1 MNLKK
6 YVLPLVAAASM
17 AGPAVAH
24 DYQAESLFIDHP
36 WARAM
41 PPTATTGATYFRID
55 NNGETGDRL
64 LGIET
69 PAAESA
75 ELHEHVH
82 AEGLMKM
89 QKAADLSIDAG
100 ESVTL
105 EPGGYHI
112 MLINLQQPLVDGEK
126 FPMTLRFEQ
135 AGTVDVEVAVHK
147 EAPAA
152 KKKPAKPAHN
162 HAQ

>member
-82 AEGLMKM
+82 AEG
-89 QKAADLSIDAG
+89 
-100 ESVTL
+100 
-105 EPGGYHI
+105 
-112 MLINLQQPLVDGEK
+112 
-126 FPMTLRFEQ
+126 
-135 AGTVDVEVAVHK
+135 
-147 EAPAA
+147 
-152 KKKPAKPAHN
+152 
-162 HAQ
+162 

>member
-1 MNLKK
+1 MKF
-6 YVLPLVAAASM
+6 PL
-17 AGPAVAH
+17 
-24 DYQAESLFIDHP
+24 I
-36 WARAM
+36 
-41 PPTATTGATYFRID
+41 
-55 NNGETGDRL
+55 
-64 LGIET
+64 
-69 PAAESA
+69 SA
-75 ELHEHVH
+75 CTQ
-82 AEGLMKM
+82 GLMKM
-89 QKAADLSIDAG
+89 QKAADLSIDAD